1 MHLRHASH
9 PRELDMSSVAID
21 HHLHKAV
28 RFYEASI
35 GKKAVM
41 AATGVILF
49 GYLVGHLAGNL
60 QVYLGAA
67 QMDKYAAFLHS
78 MPALLWGVRALLVV
92 SVVLHIVSA
101 VQLQKLKL
109 EARPES
115 YVKKQAIGSTYASR
129 SMIWSGAMIAAF
141 VIYHLLDLTT
151 GAANAH
157 FQELHAYENLV
168 YSFRRVPV
176 SSFYVIAMVLLG
188 MHLYHGLWSM
198 FQSLGFSHP
207 RYTPVIRKAAAWVAI
222 LMVAGFISIPIAV
235 MTGLVGANL

>member
-1 MHLRHASH
+1 
-9 PRELDMSSVAID
+9 MSSVAID
-21 HHLHKAV
+21 SHLHKAG
-28 RFYEASI
+28 RLYEASI

-49 GYLVGHLAGNL
+49 GYLVAHLAGNL
-60 QVYLGAA
+60 QVYLGAE

-78 MPALLWGVRALLVV
+78 MPALLWGVRALLLVC
-92 SVVLHIVSA
+92 VVLHIVLA
-101 VQLQKLKL
+101 IQLQKVKL
-109 EARPES
+109 NARPEG
-115 YVKKQAIGSTYASR
+115 YVKKQAIASSYASR

-141 VIYHLLDLTT
+141 VVYHLLDLTT

-176 SSFYVIAMVLLG
+176 SAFYIVAMVLLG

-207 RYTPVIRKAAAWVAI
+207 RYTPAIKHAAAWVSI
-222 LMVAGFISIPIAV
+222 LLVAGFISIPIAV

>member
-1 MHLRHASH
+1 
-9 PRELDMSSVAID
+9 MSSVAID

-92 SVVLHIVSA
+92 SVVLHIVCGNPA
-101 VQLQKLKL
+101 PKAEAGGQAGKLRE
-109 EARPES
+109 EASHR
-115 YVKKQAIGSTYASR
+115 I
-129 SMIWSGAMIAAF
+129 
-141 VIYHLLDLTT
+141 HLRVALDDM
-151 GAANAH
+151 
-157 FQELHAYENLV
+157 ERRDD
-168 YSFRRVPV
+168 RRVR
-176 SSFYVIAMVLLG
+176 
-188 MHLYHGLWSM
+188 HLPPSG
-198 FQSLGFSHP
+198 SHH
-207 RYTPVIRKAAAWVAI
+207 RRR
-222 LMVAGFISIPIAV
+222 
-235 MTGLVGANL
+235 